1 METLL
6 AAGDSASGVGGRACE
21 IVFLEYLIIILKK
34 NLSTQAINRIKKYYA
49 RIFDSKEKYG
59 G

>member
-34 NLSTQAINRIKKYYA
+34 NLSTQARYRIKKYYA
-49 RIFDSKEKYG
+49 RICDF
-59 G
+59 